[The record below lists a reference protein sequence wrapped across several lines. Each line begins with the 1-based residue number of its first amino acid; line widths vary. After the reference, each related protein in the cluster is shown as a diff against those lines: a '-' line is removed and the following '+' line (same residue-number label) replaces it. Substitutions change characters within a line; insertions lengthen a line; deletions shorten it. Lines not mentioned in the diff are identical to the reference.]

1 MISMVKVNKGI
12 DGVVVVVFFFLFF
25 PYRTKA
31 TNKHVVSSPESCQ
44 QVMCN
49 MPFYSHLVK
58 EKKKNTLC
66 LLLRIRKR
74 GGGV

>member
-1 MISMVKVNKGI
+1 MELLLLF
-12 DGVVVVVFFFLFF
+12 FFFLFF

-44 QVMCN
+44 QFMSN

-58 EKKKNTLC
+58 EKKKKHIMPFTQNKEKGWG
-66 LLLRIRKR
+66 RIASL
-74 GGGV
+74 